1 MLNQFPVHPTI
12 SVTDLEQAK
21 NFYGD
26 TLGLK
31 SKGEMAKG
39 HIQYEAGEGTVLLV
53 FQRKDPPRAENTV
66 ASFWVDDV
74 ESVVKELRER
84 GVKFEELDSPELKTV
99 NGVATMGE
107 AKAAWFK
114 DPEGNILAISSS

>member
-1 MLNQFPVHPTI
+1 MLNQFPIHPTI
-12 SVTDLEQAK
+12 SVTDLEKAK
-21 NFYGD
+21 SFYGE

-31 SKGEMAKG
+31 SKGEIADG
-39 HIQYEAGEGTVLLV
+39 HIQYEAGNGTVLLV
-53 FQRKDPPRAENTV
+53 FKRKNPPKAENTV

-99 NGVATMGE
+99 DGVATMGE
-107 AKAAWFK
+107 VKAAWFK
-114 DPEGNILAISSS
+114 DPEGNILAVSSG